1 MASVE
6 EYLENLMNA
15 EDGPP
20 MKNAFYGAID
30 EQNRETSS
38 ALGTVQEHWSKSK
51 ASYSSIK
58 GRESKLN
65 SDVLHLSNNFE
76 VMTSV
81 GDYISEEDVVTYTDP
96 VEGEKKILV
105 KKTETHEP
113 EPLPEYDEVIIDA
126 GPNQQIVLPSILT
139 ISNTSLWE
147 IGQEVT
153 CNMKVVKAANVSN
166 QAGIFSYRLD
176 GQDGEVLRGGKI
188 SLAAGTT
195 SGEILYEET
204 FSIDD
209 GVVKRIA
216 LLKTAGDTMPNTL
229 PALNFIFTFTIRKD
243 KTFTI
248 KEFDVVAS
256 VLDYGGRYTEVI
268 PFLDSEPGYAN
279 GDGISMLIKAVSMMS
294 LSPSAGNIPV
304 DYKMQVYD
312 SQSYNQQIFEK
323 IFNLETWPNSQDTV
337 FENVLIPIKTNDP
350 VFEFEALDY
359 SVMEG
364 KVIYKMELHIHFK
377 VKEPIT

>member
-6 EYLENLMNA
+6 EHLENLMNA

-65 SDVLHLSNNFE
+65 SDVTHLSTNFE
-76 VMTSV
+76 VMTNV

-105 KKTETHEP
+105 KKAEP
-113 EPLPEYDEVIIDA
+113 KPLPEYDEVTIDA
-126 GPNQQIVLPSILT
+126 GPNQQIALPSILT
-139 ISNTSLWE
+139 ISNTPLWE

-153 CNMKVVKAANVSN
+153 CNMKVVKAADVSN
-166 QAGIFSYRLD
+166 QAGIFTYRLD
-176 GQDGEVLRGGKI
+176 GQDGEAIRLGKI

-216 LLKTAGDTMPNTL
+216 LLKTAGDTMSNTL
-229 PALNFIFTFTIRKD
+229 PALNFVFTFTIRKD

-248 KEFDVVAS
+248 KEFDVVAP
-256 VLDYGGRYTEVI
+256 VLNYGGRYTEVI

-279 GDGISMLIKAVSMMS
+279 GDGISMTVKAVSKMS

-312 SQSYNQQIFEK
+312 SQNYNQQIFEK

-350 VFEFEALDY
+350 TFIFEALDY
-359 SVMEG
+359 SVTEG
-364 KVIYKMELHIHFK
+364 KVIYKMELQIHFK